1 MFEYRCIYK
10 VKWRLFDYVK
20 ENQIDYVCICL
31 KLRQF
36 LQDVRVKRRVDVVLD
51 YDIVLVKFK
60 FYLKGCKLF
69 INVIRIRYNVDLLSD
84 KEIVDKFKI
93 NFVNR
98 YQVLQQC
105 YDDEDI
111 WFEVKWSQIK
121 RNFFGYDE

>member
-1 MFEYRCIYK
+1 M
-10 VKWRLFDYVK
+10 
-20 ENQIDYVCICL
+20 
-31 KLRQF
+31 
-36 LQDVRVKRRVDVVLD
+36 RVKRRVDVVLD

-98 YQVLQQC
+98 Y
-105 YDDEDI
+105 
-111 WFEVKWSQIK
+111 
-121 RNFFGYDE
+121 